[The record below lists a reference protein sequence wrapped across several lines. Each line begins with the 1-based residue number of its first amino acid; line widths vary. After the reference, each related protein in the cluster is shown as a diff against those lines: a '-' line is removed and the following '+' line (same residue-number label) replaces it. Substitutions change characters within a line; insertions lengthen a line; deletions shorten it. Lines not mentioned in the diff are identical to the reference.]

1 MRYAIIEDG
10 KVVNFAVATPEYAA
24 AMGWV
29 ECPEGIDIGWSFD
42 GVGDPVAPPV
52 NLEAL
57 ASSARAQR
65 NGLLADSDLQVLPDR
80 WAAMTTEQQAAWA
93 TYRQALRD
101 LPQQAGF
108 PVTIVWP
115 VKP

>member
-1 MRYAIIEDG
+1 MRYAIIKDG
-10 KVVNFAVATPEYAA
+10 VVVNFAVATPEFAA
-24 AMGWV
+24 SNGWI
-29 ECPEGIDIGWSFD
+29 ECPDTVDIGWSFD
-42 GVGDPVAPPV
+42 GVGSPVAPPV

-57 ASSARAQR
+57 ANSARAQR
-65 NGLLADSDLQVLPDR
+65 NFLLTESDLAVLPDR

-101 LPQQAGF
+101 LPQQSGF
-108 PVTIVWP
+108 PTIINWP

>member
-10 KVVNFAVATPEYAA
+10 VVVNFAVATPEFAA
-24 AMGWV
+24 SNGWI
-29 ECPEGIDIGWSFD
+29 ECPDTVDIGWTFD
-42 GVGDPVAPPV
+42 GAGEPVSPPI
-52 NLEAL
+52 NIEAL
-57 ASSARAQR
+57 ANAARAQR
-65 NGLLADSDLQVLPDR
+65 NFLLTESDLDVFPDR
-80 WAAMTTEQQAAWA
+80 WAAMTTEQQTAWA

-108 PVTIVWP
+108 PTIINWP